1 MSSGAEPAMSGGI
14 EISVV
19 CAPDPWMGDLAAV
32 HREFREQLLRT
43 GRRAE
48 FLYVLN
54 GPRPLAEE
62 TLSGLRDDRFEI
74 RILKLARGFDEAAGV
89 QHAFDQ
95 ARGRYILTI
104 PDRFQI
110 DPGVLQEI
118 VSRLDGGDEVVVTRR
133 EPRRDPWFNRMQSR
147 LFHAL
152 VSRIYGRRFRDLTCD
167 LRGLTHEAA
176 RKLQLYG
183 DLHRFIPVLAASKG
197 FRVVEIPGEQ
207 RIEDRKLR
215 VFGPGVYARRLLD
228 VLHLYFL
235 TRFTRKP
242 LRFFGLIGMVLGIVG
257 LLICAALAFGKIFY
271 GAALADRPL
280 LILGVL
286 LIVLGVQITSIGL
299 LGEIIIFL
307 APRRDATEVNEVSA
321 DEPS

>member
-1 MSSGAEPAMSGGI
+1 MSERTEPASTGDI

-19 CAPDPWMGDLAAV
+19 CAPERWAGDLAAV

-54 GPRPLAEE
+54 GPRQSAEE
-62 TLSGLRDDRFEI
+62 SLSRLEEDHFEVRVLR
-74 RILKLARGFDEAAGV
+74 LARGFDEAAAL
-89 QHAFDQ
+89 QHAFDR
-95 ARGRYILTI
+95 ARGRYVLTI

-110 DPGVLQEI
+110 DPAVIVEVLAG
-118 VSRLDGGDEVVVTRR
+118 LDNGDEVVVTRR
-133 EPRRDPWFNRMQSR
+133 EPRRDALFNRLQSKI
-147 LFHAL
+147 FHAF
-152 VSRIYGRRFRDLTCD
+152 VRRIYGQRFHDLTCD
-167 LRGLTHEAA
+167 LRGLTLEAA

-197 FRVVEIPGEQ
+197 FRVAEIPGEQ
-207 RIEDRKLR
+207 RPEDRKLR
-215 VFGPGVYARRLLD
+215 LFGPGVYARRLLD
-228 VLHLYFL
+228 ILHLYFL

-242 LRFFGLIGMVLGIVG
+242 LRFFGLIGMVFGIIGVA
-257 LLICAALAFGKIFY
+257 ISAALAYGKLFL
-271 GAALADRPL
+271 GTGLADRPL

-307 APRRDATEVNEVSA
+307 SPRRDAPEIIEVRD
-321 DEPS
+321 DES